1 MNEHPRVSFVV
12 PCYNYGHFVAQA
24 IDSLLAQSFE
34 ALEIIAIDD
43 ASTDDSRQVLERYA
57 ADPRVRLV
65 LHPHNQGHIRSYNEG
80 IALARGEFVGL
91 LSADDLC
98 LARDAVAR
106 QVAVFDA
113 HPNVGF
119 VYSSYCFVDQAGRVT
134 YVWQPW
140 KTDYV
145 RGGLEEF
152 AELISRNYIPAS
164 GTLVRRSSH
173 AALGVYDP
181 DLPHAGD
188 WELWLRLCT
197 RYDIG
202 YILEPLY
209 AYRAHDTNMNHAKVS
224 PAEGNRQCVLTMQK
238 AFDALP
244 ATAPAALRGMR
255 RTALQRAWLLTS
267 VHDRTRGFT
276 RRSWQGLLDA
286 ARQSPSLLAAPRF
299 HAALARLILLTVVGN
314 RAYQRLQGWDSVL
327 RRRRPATGA
336 AAVHA
341 AQNEQPSASDTVTI
355 ATA

>member
-1 MNEHPRVSFVV
+1 MELPMIEHPRVTFVV
-12 PCYNYGHFVAQA
+12 PCYNYGHYVGHA
-24 IDSLLAQSFE
+24 IDSLLAQTFE
-34 ALEIIAIDD
+34 ALEVIAIDD

-57 ADPRVRLV
+57 DDPRVRLV
-65 LHPHNQGHIRSYNEG
+65 LHERNQGHIRSYNEG

-98 LARDAVAR
+98 IARDAVAR
-106 QVAVFDA
+106 QVDVFDA

-119 VYSSYCFVDQAGRVT
+119 VYSSYCFVDGTGKVT

-140 KTDYV
+140 DADYV
-145 RGGLEEF
+145 RGGVEEF
-152 AELISRNYIPAS
+152 AELISKNYIPAS
-164 GTLVRRSSH
+164 GTLVRRSGH
-173 AALGVYDP
+173 EALGVYDP

-197 RYDIG
+197 RYEVG
-202 YILEPLY
+202 YILDPLY
-209 AYRAHDTNMNHAKVS
+209 AYRTHDSNMNHAKIS

-267 VHDRTRGFT
+267 AHDRTRGFT

-286 ARQSPSLLAAPRF
+286 ARQSPSLLVAPRF
-299 HAALARLILLTVVGN
+299 HAALLRLVLLTVFGQ
-314 RAYQRLQGWDSVL
+314 RSHERLQSWENRL
-327 RRRRPATGA
+327 RRRQIGGNPARARISRDTHPIGA
-336 AAVHA
+336 T
-341 AQNEQPSASDTVTI
+341 Q
-355 ATA
+355 